1 MSYLSLFYTR
11 YEFARRLALFYGQ
24 YAVAGAIGG
33 VLAFVVFSSLPSSND
48 ADIPNSLS
56 EAWRPWQILFLFE
69 GALTIIVAVT
79 GFFWLPR
86 NAGTAW
92 FLNRKEREW
101 AENRIRIDRAGPDHD
116 GLEETFDS
124 RPSTANSTAP
134 EAVSSWSDDEQTR
147 RLLSRR
153 DPINEEQLE
162 SENNLTSDSGLSK
175 PDVLSAVL
183 FLPLA
188 IPILLLNIAS
198 AIPSTAFSIF
208 LPLILESMNLSSPL
222 YSNLLTA
229 PPFIIAAVT
238 LYAFTYWSDR
248 SQKRII
254 PVIAGLGLIAIGLV
268 LTLALPYS
276 SSSSP
281 RMAIAQYVSL
291 CILLSG
297 SFVPSPLTVAWLS
310 GNIPQPG
317 KRAIILGINGWG
329 NLAGV
334 LAAVIFAP
342 RWRGNGYRVP
352 LAITLGF
359 VVISFL
365 GFAILRIVIMWLNT
379 ARSRALVRW
388 SETEVEREPG
398 DDLDRNR
405 QQECLMGDVPAFAVV
420 GGKWWDEKVRYWV
433 GQRLLGMDRTS
444 SLLKRGDEQLTFKY
458 GL

>member
-33 VLAFVVFSSLPSSND
+33 VLAFVVFSGLPSSND
-48 ADIPNSLS
+48 ADVPNSLLGG
-56 EAWRPWQILFLFE
+56 WRPWQILFLLE
-69 GALTIIVAVT
+69 GALTILVAVT

-92 FLNRKEREW
+92 FLNKKEREL
-101 AENRIRIDRAGPDHD
+101 AENRIRIDRAGPDNGD
-116 GLEETFDS
+116 FKGTVDS
-124 RPSTANSTAP
+124 VPSTENDPAP
-134 EAVSSWSDDEQTR
+134 EVVSSSPDDEQRR
-147 RLLSRR
+147 RLLSAG
-153 DPINEEQLE
+153 DSTNEEQLD
-162 SENNLTSDSGLSK
+162 SKNNLTADSGLSK
-175 PDVLSAVL
+175 PDILSAVL

-188 IPILLLNIAS
+188 MPILLLNIAS

-208 LPLILESMNLSSPL
+208 LPLVLESMSLSSPL

-238 LYAFTYWSDR
+238 LYLFTYWSDR
-248 SQKRII
+248 SRKRII
-254 PVIAGLGLIAIGLV
+254 PILAGLGLTALGLV

-281 RMAIAQYVSL
+281 RLAVAQYVSL

-334 LAAVIFAP
+334 LAAVLFAP
-342 RWRGNGYRVP
+342 RYRGNGYRVP
-352 LAITLGF
+352 LAITLGC
-359 VVISFL
+359 VVASFL
-365 GFAILRIVIMWLNT
+365 GFAVLRTVMVWVNT

-388 SETEVEREPG
+388 SQTEIGSEPE
-398 DDLDRNR
+398 DDLDRSR
-405 QQECLMGDVPAFAVV
+405 PWECQVEGVPAFAVV
-420 GGKWWDEKVRYWV
+420 GGTWWDEKVRYWV
-433 GQRLLGMDRTS
+433 GQRLLGMDREASFLT
-444 SLLKRGDEQLTFKY
+444 RGDEQLTFKY

>member
-1 MSYLSLFYTR
+1 M
-11 YEFARRLALFYGQ
+11 
-24 YAVAGAIGG
+24 GG
-33 VLAFVVFSSLPSSND
+33 VLAFVVFSSLPSGNE
-48 ADIPNSLS
+48 ADIPNGQSG
-56 EAWRPWQILFLFE
+56 AWRPWQILFLFE
-69 GALTIIVAVT
+69 GALTIIVAVA

-86 NAGTAW
+86 HAGTAW
-92 FLNRKEREW
+92 FLDRKEREW
-101 AENRIRIDRAGPDHD
+101 AETRIRIDRAGPDHG
-116 GLEETFDS
+116 GLEETLDS
-124 RPSTANSTAP
+124 RPSIADSTG
-134 EAVSSWSDDEQTR
+134 AVSDDEQAR

-153 DPINEEQLE
+153 DSINEEQPE
-162 SENNLTSDSGLSK
+162 SEDNLTSDSGLSK

-208 LPLILESMNLSSPL
+208 LPLVLESMNLSSPL

-238 LYAFTYWSDR
+238 LYAFTYRSDR
-248 SQKRII
+248 SQQRII
-254 PVIAGLGLIAIGLV
+254 PVLAGLGLIALGLV
-268 LTLALPYS
+268 LTLALSYS
-276 SSSSP
+276 PSSSP
-281 RMAIAQYVSL
+281 RRAIAQYVSL

-359 VVISFL
+359 VVISCL
-365 GFAILRIVIMWLNT
+365 GFAMLRTVLVKVNA
-379 ARSRALVRW
+379 ARSRAMVRR
-388 SETEVEREPG
+388 SATETGREPG
-398 DDLDRNR
+398 DW
-405 QQECLMGDVPAFAVV
+405 MGDAPAFAVV
-420 GGKWWDEKVRYWV
+420 GGKWWDGQVRYWV
-433 GQRLLGMDRTS
+433 GQRLLGLDGESALRR
-444 SLLKRGDEQLTFKY
+444 RGDEQLAFTY